1 MKEYLDKIIELLVL
15 YGPKLVG
22 AIIVLI
28 IGLIVIKLMMKGVTK
43 VFVKKG
49 IDESLRSFLKSMI
62 NIILQALLWIS
73 VLGMVGIQMTSF
85 IAIFGAAGLAIG
97 MALTGTLQNF
107 AAGVMIL
114 LFKPYKVGDYIEV
127 GGTTGVVKTI
137 QIFNTILNT
146 LDNKTVIIP
155 NAQLSNTLMTNYSTE
170 PQRRVDWVFG
180 IGYGDSVEK
189 AEEVLN
195 KLIAAD
201 SKILKEPAHFIGL
214 GELGDSSVNITVRA
228 WVNAADY
235 WDVFFAMN
243 RNVYEEFSK
252 AGLNIPYPQMD
263 VHLHQ

>member
-1 MKEYLDKIIELLVL
+1 MQEYLDKVIELLVL

-22 AIIVLI
+22 AIVVLI
-28 IGLIVIKLMMKGVTK
+28 IGMFVIKLMMKGIVK
-43 VFVKKG
+43 VFEKKQL
-49 IDESLRSFLKSMI
+49 DESLRDFLKSI
-62 NIILQALLWIS
+62 IKIILQALLWIS

-85 IAIFGAAGLAIG
+85 IAILGAAGLAIG

-127 GGTTGVVKTI
+127 GGTTGIVKTI
-137 QIFNTILNT
+137 QIFNTILNS

-170 PQRRVDWVFG
+170 SQRRVDWVFG
-180 IGYGDSVEK
+180 IGYGDSIAK

-195 KLIAAD
+195 NIIAKD
-201 SKILKEPAHFIGL
+201 TRILKDPEHFIAL
-214 GELGDSSVNITVRA
+214 SELGDSSVNIVVRA
-228 WVNAADY
+228 WVLSDDY
-235 WDVFFAMN
+235 WDVFFDMN
-243 RNVYEEFSK
+243 RSVYEEFNN

-263 VHLHQ
+263 VHLHK